1 MGSYDFTKQFFN
13 PDINQNLQLIEF
25 GRVPDDIT
33 PIENSGTTIIDTDGK
48 TVIEIL
54 GKNNAGQIVAKK
66 YRLADIDMSVLE
78 PPKLGQLQ
86 NVDGSFMEL
95 NRWQSQI
102 QNRKFRNTTN
112 DNWDNLEKAINLI
125 LSNQSQIGNYLNLLT
140 PYLEKLQV
148 NIGTTIQQVTSK
160 YLNDNY
166 YPKAVVDRKL
176 QLLEARLDNLQKR
189 VVAAPAIG
197 PYANPSRTDQYP
209 TNLDIND
216 KIADPNDKAEIDRLY
231 NEEGGK

>member
-33 PIENSGTTIIDTDGK
+33 PIENSGTTIIDSDGK

-166 YPKAVVDRKL
+166 YPKAVVDKKL

-189 VVAAPAIG
+189 VAAAPAIG
-197 PYANPSRTDQYP
+197 PYANSSRTDQYP

>member
-176 QLLEARLDNLQKR
+176 QLLEIKIENMQQSATREPPIVYGNN
-189 VVAAPAIG
+189 
-197 PYANPSRTDQYP
+197 NPSRTSSLPDDEDTNIDDQ
-209 TNLDIND
+209 NLKDFIH
-216 KIADPNDKAEIDRLY
+216 K
-231 NEEGGK
+231 EGGD

>member
-166 YPKAVVDRKL
+166 YPKAVVDKKL

-197 PYANPSRTDQYP
+197 PYANSSRTDQYP

>member
-33 PIENSGTTIIDTDGK
+33 PIENSGTTIIDSDGK

-148 NIGTTIQQVTSK
+148 NIGATIQQVTSK

-166 YPKAVVDRKL
+166 YPKAVVDKKL

>member
-33 PIENSGTTIIDTDGK
+33 PIENSGTTIIDSDGK

-166 YPKAVVDRKL
+166 YPKEVVDRKL

-197 PYANPSRTDQYP
+197 PYANSSRTDQYP

>member
-166 YPKAVVDRKL
+166 YPKEVVDRKL

-197 PYANPSRTDQYP
+197 PYANSSRTDQYP